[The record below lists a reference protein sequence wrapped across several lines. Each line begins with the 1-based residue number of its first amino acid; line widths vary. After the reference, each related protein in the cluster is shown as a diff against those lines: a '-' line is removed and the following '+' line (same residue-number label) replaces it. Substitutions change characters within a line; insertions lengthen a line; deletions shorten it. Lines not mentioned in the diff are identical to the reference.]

1 MAALLC
7 AAVLTVLA
15 ASPAGAVPPERF
27 TDEFADEF
35 TETAICGFPIDISF
49 VGSVR
54 GTEFFDRAGNLVSVQ
69 VHGEDVGTI
78 TNPANGED
86 CRGGDHWLETTDVV
100 SGEFAILGLFFHLNF
115 PGAGIV
121 LLDAGHIRFD
131 ANGES
136 IHLAGPHQAF
146 EGDFAALCAALA

>member
-78 TNPANGED
+78 TNPANGKTA
-86 CRGGDHWLETTDVV
+86 GGVDHWLETIDVV
-100 SGEFAILGLFFHLNF
+100 GDEFAILGLFFHLNSRR
-115 PGAGIV
+115 GHRA
-121 LLDAGHIRFD
+121 ARRRHIRFD